1 MTHPTRT
8 NLILLKEKARSVET
22 SVGIL
27 KARKQALIT
36 ELLNTARPFLRSREE
51 IRTLYGAA
59 LQELVL
65 SIGHEG
71 EETIASVAIAAARV
85 FRIEVTEKSIWGLK
99 YRDVAARDRA
109 VRDPG
114 DRGYDYAGPTP
125 HLEEGILGFERL
137 LEAMINHAEYESKL
151 RRLVEEVLRTT
162 RKIRVLEQHLLPNL
176 RNEIKLIAVFIAER
190 EREAH
195 FRLKRFKRLRAAV
208 RTGGNQ
214 K

>member
-1 MTHPTRT
+1 MIHPTRT
-8 NLILLKEKARSVET
+8 NLILIREKARSVET

-59 LQELVL
+59 LLELGL
-65 SIGHEG
+65 SIGNEG
-71 EETIASVAIAAARV
+71 DETIASVAIAAARD
-85 FRIEVTEKSIWGLK
+85 FRIEIAEKSIWGLK

-151 RRLVEEVLRTT
+151 RRLAEEVLRTT
-162 RKIRVLEQHLLPNL
+162 RKIRVLEQHLLPSL
-176 RNEIKLIAVFIAER
+176 RNEIRLISAFIAER

-195 FRLKRFKRLRAAV
+195 FRLKRFKRLS
-208 RTGGNQ
+208 TGAWTGRDQ
-214 K
+214 R